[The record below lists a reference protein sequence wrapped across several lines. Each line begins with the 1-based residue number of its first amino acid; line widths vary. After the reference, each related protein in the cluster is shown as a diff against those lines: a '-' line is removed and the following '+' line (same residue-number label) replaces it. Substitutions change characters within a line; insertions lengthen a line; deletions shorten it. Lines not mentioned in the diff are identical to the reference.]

1 MASPVKMAFQPE
13 GIVIP
18 IDDILPLKKV
28 SISIKK
34 SKKYSRITSSI
45 QEVGIIE
52 PLIVFPQK
60 GGKIKYLLLDGHI
73 RLEVLQ
79 ELKHKE
85 VLCLISTD
93 DESFT
98 YNHKVNQLATIQE
111 HFMILRA
118 IKSGVSEERIAKTL
132 DVDIAKIRKNR
143 NLLNGICSEAIELLK
158 DRGITSNALRILNRM
173 KPMRQ
178 VEVSELLIA
187 ANNYAVPYVKA
198 LFAATRQDQLIDT
211 GKAKKVDNIS
221 SEDMALM
228 EREMESLEKDF
239 KLLQDSYGSNVLKL
253 VQARGY
259 LSKLLA
265 NGNIVRYLLQNHSEI
280 LDEFQKIVES
290 VSLDS

>member
-118 IKSGVSEERIAKTL
+118 IKNGVSEERIAKTL
-132 DVDIAKIRKNR
+132 DVDIAKIRRNR
-143 NLLNGICSEAIELLK
+143 NLLNGICSEAIGLLK
-158 DRGITSNALRILNRM
+158 DKGITSNALRILNRM

-198 LFAATRQDQLIDT
+198 LLAATRQDQLIDT

-228 EREMESLEKDF
+228 EREMDSLEKDF
-239 KLLQDSYGSNVLKL
+239 KFLEDSYGSNVLKL

-259 LSKLLA
+259 LSKLLV

-290 VSLDS
+290 VSLDN